1 MSPVYQTQPAQ
12 NTFNSLNL
20 GFTNQNT
27 LPQQQSLYGQQTQF
41 AYGQQQGQYGMMGGY
56 PQQPPGGLYGQPYQQ
71 PMAQGMNM
79 GGYNVQGMG
88 FNQAPQYQQPTTQ
101 YNQQK
106 SWGQNISLSTP
117 QPAQQQ
123 GFGNISLTTTTTS
136 KK

>member
-27 LPQQQSLYGQQTQF
+27 LPQQQPLYGQQTQF
-41 AYGQQQGQYGMMGGY
+41 AYGQQGQYGMMSGY

-71 PMAQGMNM
+71 PMAQSMNM

-88 FNQAPQYQQPTTQ
+88 FNQAPQYQQPT
-101 YNQQK
+101 
-106 SWGQNISLSTP
+106 
-117 QPAQQQ
+117 
-123 GFGNISLTTTTTS
+123 S
-136 KK
+136 KY